1 MNSDF
6 LYFVIVYLFRG
17 SRNIVDVPLTRERVG
32 AYRTTHLISLGM
44 AKHPAWAMPRATAHR
59 AVKPCACPVGLE
71 HLQDVPRVLMHSNL
85 GAKTSRGL
93 CLYFANSEFSRR
105 RLCIRATAST
115 PQFRQIT
122 YFSRLPK
129 NPFRRRVTMASF
141 CCSRSPRSYDP
152 HQAQWLTGICG
163 CFVSLLFIKSPVPP
177 AEPDWPL
184 SCSYQMR
191 VCRCPA

>member
-1 MNSDF
+1 MPGDGASGGQA
-6 LYFVIVYLFRG
+6 VCRPRG
-17 SRNIVDVPLTRERVG
+17 V
-32 AYRTTHLISLGM
+32 
-44 AKHPAWAMPRATAHR
+44 
-59 AVKPCACPVGLE
+59 E

-115 PQFRQIT
+115 PQFQQIT

-141 CCSRSPRSYDP
+141 CCQPIPRSYDP

-163 CFVSLLFIKSPVPP
+163 CFVSLLFIKSPTSP
-177 AEPDWPL
+177 AEPDWPI

-191 VCRCPA
+191 ECRYPAWWMAGCGPAGPLRWLRQRRQRSAGWRWCAAGSGRSRR

>member
-6 LYFVIVYLFRG
+6 LYLFIVYLFRG
-17 SRNIVDVPLTRERVG
+17 SRNIVDVTLTRERVG

-44 AKHPAWAMPRATAHR
+44 AQAPGLGHAGRRRIEGQAVCRPRG
-59 AVKPCACPVGLE
+59 VE

-93 CLYFANSEFSRR
+93 CLYFANSKFSRR

-141 CCSRSPRSYDP
+141 CCQPIPRSYDP

-163 CFVSLLFIKSPVPP
+163 CFVSLLFIKSPTSP
-177 AEPDWPL
+177 AEPDWPI

-191 VCRCPA
+191 GCRYPA